1 MALDGQPRFSPD
13 GTHIAFTSDRGG
25 SENLWT
31 LEVGKTADIVVLN
44 GDPGVDLENV
54 RGPDQVYVRGHLAH
68 SAAGGYAQ
76 GVGPVLEPIA
86 LKRNS

>member
-1 MALDGQPRFSPD
+1 MNVYDTGRMADALAPLGYCLADAPEG
-13 GTHIAFTSDRGG
+13 
-25 SENLWT
+25 
-31 LEVGKTADIVVLN
+31 ADIVVLN